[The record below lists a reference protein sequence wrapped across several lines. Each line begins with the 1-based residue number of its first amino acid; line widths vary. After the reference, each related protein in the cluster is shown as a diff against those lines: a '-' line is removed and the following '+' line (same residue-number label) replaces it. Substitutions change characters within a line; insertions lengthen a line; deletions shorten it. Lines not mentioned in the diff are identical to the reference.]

1 MHTITLAPHD
11 PLPEGPER
19 RVVLLRRFD
28 EDAPGTTHVEL
39 RLEGGKKPSEF
50 AQPRD
55 PAGAAMAWDAAI
67 EAAQRVAESED
78 LDRIYIL
85 DRTAGPRE
93 QVVLQ
98 HGGDHSVEMETLA
111 DTDPEDGVTG
121 SDMRDRRV

>member
-1 MHTITLAPHD
+1 MQTITLAPHD
-11 PLPEGPER
+11 ALPEGPAR

-28 EDAPGTTHVEL
+28 EDTPGGTHIEL
-39 RLEGGKKPSEF
+39 RLEGGGQRSEF

-55 PAGAAMAWDAAI
+55 DAGQAMGWDAAI
-67 EAAQRVAESED
+67 DAARRVAESEK
-78 LDRIYIL
+78 LDRIYVL

-98 HGGDHSVEMETLA
+98 HGGDHSAEMEKLS
-111 DTDPEDGVTG
+111 DTDLDDGETG

>member
-1 MHTITLAPHD
+1 MNTITLAPHD
-11 PLPEGPER
+11 ALPDGPGR

-28 EDAPGTTHVEL
+28 EDNPGGTHVEL
-39 RLEGGKKPSEF
+39 RLEGGGQPSEF

-55 PAGAAMAWDAAI
+55 AAGIIMEWGAAIDAAR
-67 EAAQRVAESED
+67 RVAQSEH

-98 HGGDHSVEMETLA
+98 HGGDHSAEMGTLS
-111 DTDPEDGVTG
+111 DTDPEDGETG
-121 SDMRDRRV
+121 PDMRDRRI

>member
-1 MHTITLAPHD
+1 MNTITLAPHD
-11 PLPEGPER
+11 PLPEGTDR

-28 EDAPGTTHVEL
+28 EDNPDGTHVEL
-39 RLEGGKKPSEF
+39 RLEGGGRASEF

-55 PAGAAMAWDAAI
+55 NDGRPMAWDAAI
-67 EAAQRVAESED
+67 GAALRVAESEQ
-78 LDRIYIL
+78 LDCIYVL

-98 HGGDHSVEMETLA
+98 HGGDHSADMAALS
-111 DTDPEDGVTG
+111 DTDPEDDEIG

>member
-1 MHTITLAPHD
+1 MQTITLAPHD
-11 PLPEGPER
+11 ALPEGLDR

-28 EDAPGTTHVEL
+28 EDAPGGTHVEL
-39 RLEGGKKPSEF
+39 RLEGGGQPSEF

-55 PAGAAMAWDAAI
+55 DAGRPMAWDAAI
-67 EAAQRVAESED
+67 DAAHRVAASEK
-78 LDRIYIL
+78 LDCIYVL

-98 HGGDHSVEMETLA
+98 HGGDHSAQMEGLS
-111 DTDPEDGVTG
+111 DTDPEDGETG